1 MDYKDTVVTFDI
13 SLTLMLFLLA
23 HLTNSTFFC
32 KIVGWLQ
39 LTVAGVVSTKQT
51 FSFSGAG
58 ITNGKIDYCQCYS
71 LTPEIAEESY
81 NKARADFDMGRN
93 KLKQNISH
101 TTEVGFVI

>member
-1 MDYKDTVVTFDI
+1 MICPWTIEGDLVTV
-13 SLTLMLFLLA
+13 LFF
-23 HLTNSTFFC
+23 TIPC
-32 KIVGWLQ
+32 GWLQ
-39 LTVAGVVSTKQT
+39 LTVADVVSTKQT

-71 LTPEIAEESY
+71 LSPEIQEESY

-93 KLKQNISH
+93 KLKQNKSH